1 MITPITCLT
10 EEHIL
15 AYWNRKSR
23 NGRQPG
29 RIDLVVDTALDK
41 HYLVPKDQEHKDF
54 VPTLPFQE
62 SSELIPY
69 WIQLR
74 EQEKRYSLTQLVV
87 GASSYEAE
95 HEIKHTMAELSRAH
109 LFAWNLV
116 TRSPIITLDMPVK
129 SRILKVYAAH

>member
-74 EQEKRYSLTQLVV
+74 EQEK
-87 GASSYEAE
+87 
-95 HEIKHTMAELSRAH
+95 KHTMAELSRAH

-116 TRSPIITLDMPVK
+116 TRSPIITLDMLCEK
-129 SRILKVYAAH
+129 